1 MKNLALFTTKP
12 FLVILVAFNTLAIV
26 GSLLLRTYD
35 IRDYDLLAII
45 SPLFNLAV
53 VGLLLYDI
61 HTRNLYYEKYWFMAI
76 LFWGPI
82 AQIFYLMRRDTE
94 ALRHKRMI

>member
-12 FLVILVAFNTLAIV
+12 ALVILVALNTLATV
-26 GSLLLRTYD
+26 ASMLLLTYN
-35 IRDYDLLAII
+35 IEGYDLLLLV
-45 SPLFNLAV
+45 SPFFNLVV
-53 VGLLLYDI
+53 VGILLYDI
-61 HTRNLYYEKYWFMAI
+61 HIRNLYYQKYWFMAI
-76 LFWGPI
+76 LFLGQI